1 MTDAKQTILVVD
13 DEPGALILAGIML
26 ERAAFSVLKASSAQT
41 ARETLEQQTPHLIL
55 LDITLPDRNGIDVCV
70 WIRQQPALEKTPVIM
85 LSGLSDGVT
94 IERCKAAGAND
105 FLIKPIRYTDL
116 LAKLRAHLDPQYQSS
131 YSS

>member
-1 MTDAKQTILVVD
+1 MNDPKQTILVVD

-26 ERAAFSVLKASSAQT
+26 ERAGFSVLKASSAQT
-41 ARETLEQQTPHLIL
+41 ARETLEHHTPHLIL
-55 LDITLPDRNGIDVCV
+55 LDITLPDRNGIEVCG
-70 WIRQQPALEKTPVIM
+70 WIRQQPPLEKTPVIM

-116 LAKLRAHLDPQYQSS
+116 LAKLKAYLAAEYQGS
-131 YSS
+131 YSA